1 MRRKA
6 FGSAAAVL
14 IALVTAAS
22 VPAAGARVTGDS
34 YGVRVIVPGAQA
46 SGTGSSTA
54 GSYAY
59 RDLVS
64 VGAYSTGLEQTADRV
79 FARADLSD
87 VSLLDGLVR
96 ISTISAKVFADGR
109 AASAAGTF
117 DGGVGAI
124 TIAGSA
130 VGSGRFEIPG
140 IGYGSTSEQRVIS
153 GGGAA
158 FRGAVVGVRIHLSVG
173 WHDLPAGTEVML
185 GYADAGALAKAAAPV
200 EPAAPAAPVQ
210 AERSAPATPVARAA
224 STIPPHDGSAG
235 AGDTPAEP
243 DGTGYVPEG
252 TSSIPPGGWTASP
265 PIDPA
270 RRTQLLSPE
279 YVFPVAGGAS
289 FSNDWGG
296 YRSDTGFHQGIDLFS
311 ACGTPLVAVHEGT
324 VGRMGWNRLGGRRVW
339 INDTNGNSF
348 YYAHMSA
355 YAAGLS
361 EGMHVAPGAIVGY
374 MGNTGD
380 AQGTPCHL
388 HLQVHPGGG
397 WAVPPYE
404 YVSVW
409 LNRDTSAITSFAEV
423 AVGPPPVSSI
433 IGLPG
438 ADISSGS
445 GLDPASLL
453 AAADLT
459 LADGSELLQIS
470 VPEPGPRAL
479 LAPDALE
486 RAFPS
491 RAFVR

>member
-1 MRRKA
+1 MRRRV
-6 FGSAAAVL
+6 FGSGAALLVAL
-14 IALVTAAS
+14 ITAAS
-22 VPAAGARVTGDS
+22 VPAAGARVTGDA
-34 YGVRVIVPGAQA
+34 YAVRVIVPGAQA
-46 SGTGSSTA
+46 SGTGSSAA

-59 RDLVS
+59 RDLVAVS
-64 VGAYSTGLEQTADRV
+64 AYATGLEQTADR
-79 FARADLSD
+79 AYTHAELSG
-87 VSLLDGLVR
+87 VSLLDGLVQV
-96 ISTISAKVFADGR
+96 SSISAKVFADGR
-109 AASAAGTF
+109 GESAVGTF

-124 TIAGSA
+124 TVGGSP
-130 VGSGRFEIPG
+130 VGAGRFEIPG
-140 IGYGSTSEQRVIS
+140 VGYGSTSEQRVVS
-153 GGGAA
+153 GGGEV
-158 FRGAVVGVRIHLSVG
+158 FRGAVVGLRVHLSVG

-185 GYADAGALAKAAAPV
+185 GYADAGALAS
-200 EPAAPAAPVQ
+200 PAAPVPAAPSKPVTQ
-210 AERSAPATPVARAA
+210 AAHGDAATPVVPAA
-224 STIPPHDGSAG
+224 AHDGSAG
-235 AGDTPAEP
+235 AADEAASEP

-270 RRTQLLSPE
+270 RRAQLLSSE
-279 YVFPVAGGAS
+279 YVFPVAGGSS

-324 VGRMGWNRLGGRRVW
+324 VGRMGWNRLGGRRIW

-361 EGMHVAPGAIVGY
+361 EGMHVAPGTIIGY

-397 WAVPPYE
+397 WAVPPFE

-409 LNRDTSAITSFAEV
+409 LNRDTSAITSFAETV
-423 AVGPPPVSSI
+423 VGPPPVTSI
-433 IGLPG
+433 IELAGG
-438 ADISSGS
+438 DISSGS

-453 AAADLT
+453 AAADAAL
-459 LADGSELLQIS
+459 LSDSELLPIS